1 MNFFKKLKIFKR
13 DSSDRKYLDN
23 LISKLPDSSLL
34 AKDILS
40 ELNNS
45 KTKCIIDKD
54 IKGSYYVYL
63 NDTMYLCDKQ
73 SEKENYE
80 RLCVISHES
89 VHSVQPKFLQN
100 INFILSNLEIIA
112 FVIFLILYF
121 LKVER
126 LYIYLGYLVVAI
138 ISMIPRIIL
147 EFWAMIKAPKVAKKY
162 LEKQKVKSED
172 INKIYDYYKFSTMV
186 LMPVAVIGFFTYKII
201 RIIIATILFKIYI

>member
-1 MNFFKKLKIFKR
+1 MNFFKKLRIFKR

-23 LISKLPDSSLL
+23 LISKLSDSSLL

-54 IKGSYYVYL
+54 IKASYYVYL

-112 FVIFLILYF
+112 FVIFLILNF

-138 ISMIPRIIL
+138 ISMIPRLIL
-147 EFWAMIKAPKVAKKY
+147 EFDAMIKAPKLAKQY
-162 LEKQKVKSED
+162 LEKQKLKSED

>member
-1 MNFFKKLKIFKR
+1 MNFLKKLKIFKR
-13 DSSDRKYLDN
+13 DSRDRKYVDN

-34 AKDILS
+34 AKDILN

-45 KTKCIIDKD
+45 KTKCIIDED

-73 SEKENYE
+73 NEKKNYE

-89 VHSVQPKFLQN
+89 VHSVQPKSLQN

-138 ISMIPRIIL
+138 ISIIPRLIL
-147 EFWAMIKAPKVAKKY
+147 EFWAMIKAPKVAKNY

-201 RIIIATILFKIYI
+201 RIIISTILFKINI

>member
-73 SEKENYE
+73 SEKKNYE

-147 EFWAMIKAPKVAKKY
+147 EFWAMIKAPKVAKNY

>member
-1 MNFFKKLKIFKR
+1 MNFLKKLKIFKR
-13 DSSDRKYLDN
+13 DSRDRKYVDN

-34 AKDILS
+34 AKDILN

-54 IKGSYYVYL
+54 IKASYYVYL

-73 SEKENYE
+73 NEKKNYE
-80 RLCVISHES
+80 RLCVISHEA

-100 INFILSNLEIIA
+100 INFIFTNLEIIA
-112 FVIFLILYF
+112 FVVFIILYF
-121 LKVER
+121 FKLER
-126 LYIYLGYLVVAI
+126 LYIYLGYLGVSI
-138 ISMIPRIIL
+138 ISMIPRLIL
-147 EFWAMIKAPKVAKKY
+147 EFDAMIKAPKLAKQY
-162 LEKQKVKSED
+162 LEKQKLKSED

>member
-112 FVIFLILYF
+112 FVIFLILNF

-138 ISMIPRIIL
+138 ISMIPRLIL
-147 EFWAMIKAPKVAKKY
+147 EFDAMIKAPKLAKQY
-162 LEKQKVKSED
+162 LEKQKLKSED

-201 RIIIATILFKIYI
+201 RIIIATILFKIYT